1 MKTDVEELS
10 PTRVRLSVE
19 VSFEELKPSLDKAY
33 KEVAQQARIPGFRP
47 GKVPPRVIDMRIG
60 RGAVL
65 TEAVND
71 ALPEF
76 YSKAV
81 QEAEVF
87 ALGQPDVEITQLDD
101 GKELTFTAEVEVRP
115 KFELPDLVHAQ
126 RHRRQRRGHR
136 RGRRRVP
143 EQPARALRQPQ
154 DRAARPAED
163 GDYTTIDLSA
173 SVDGELVEDA
183 QATSQSYQIG
193 SGTMLDGLDDALTGL
208 SAGDSTTF
216 KSELAG
222 GAAEGREA
230 DITVTVQAV
239 KVKELPEL
247 DDDFAQLASEF
258 DTLDELKED
267 TRKQLER
274 VKKLQQ
280 TTQARD
286 KAVEALVD
294 AIDIPLPEK
303 FVEHELQHAHENID
317 NQLAQMRM
325 SKEDY
330 LTSIEKT
337 EEEFD
342 ADLVEQSQRSVK
354 VSFVL
359 DELARTENLSVN
371 QAELSYF
378 VADQAQR
385 MGVSPD
391 YFAQQLVQNNQI
403 NVAVTEVLRGKAATI
418 AAERIE
424 VTDEAGN
431 AIDVK
436 AQIEALNAD
445 VDAMLAAQA
454 AEQAAAA
461 PRATSRSATSRSTW
475 RAPSRPR
482 TRRRPRPPLTP
493 SSRPRPLS
501 RPRPSPRR
509 SSRKPSRKTTP
520 PPRPR
525 PPRTTR
531 PSQDPAQRVA
541 RAGSDP
547 GSGCSCSRSLCLSR
561 SPPRARALRLAV
573 RLPPQSGG
581 RGARFGSRGCAFLS
595 AFCRNCRASPRE
607 MLRRKRTGGY
617 RGPSYSRLALM
628 SIERHPK

>member
-101 GKELTFTAEVEVRP
+101 GKELTFTAEVEIRP
-115 KFELPDLVHAQ
+115 KFEIPDLTTLSVTVDNAEVTDEDVDEYLNNLRERFASLKTAQ
-126 RHRRQRRGHR
+126 
-136 RGRRRVP
+136 
-143 EQPARALRQPQ
+143 
-154 DRAARPAED
+154 RPAED
-163 GDYTTIDLSA
+163 GDFTTIDLSA
-173 SVDGELVEDA
+173 SIDGEPVEDA

-193 SGTMLDGLDDALTGL
+193 SGTMLEGLDEALAGL
-208 SAGDSTTF
+208 SAGESATF

-222 GAAEGREA
+222 GAAEGQEA
-230 DITVTVQAV
+230 DITVTVTAV

-247 DDDFAQLASEF
+247 DDEFAQLASEF
-258 DTLDELKED
+258 DTLQELRED
-267 TRKQLER
+267 TAKQLAR

-280 TTQARD
+280 TSQARD
-286 KAVEALVD
+286 KAVDALVD

-303 FVEHELQHAHENID
+303 FVEHELHHAHENIE

-342 ADLVEQSQRSVK
+342 TDLEQQSQRSVK

-359 DELARTENLSVN
+359 DELARTENLTVN

-391 YFAQQLVQNNQI
+391 YFAQQLVQNNQV

-418 AAERIE
+418 VAERVA

-436 AQIEALNAD
+436 AQIEELNSD

-454 AEQAAAA
+454 AAQGAAAEGDIEVSDLSVDVA
-461 PRATSRSATSRSTW
+461 STIEG
-475 RAPSRPR
+475 
-482 TRRRPRPPLTP
+482 TV
-493 SSRPRPLS
+493 
-501 RPRPSPRR
+501 
-509 SSRKPSRKTTP
+509 
-520 PPRPR
+520 
-525 PPRTTR
+525 
-531 PSQDPAQRVA
+531 VA
-541 RAGSDP
+541 EDDEDDDEAD
-547 GSGCSCSRSLCLSR
+547 
-561 SPPRARALRLAV
+561 AKA
-573 RLPPQSGG
+573 
-581 RGARFGSRGCAFLS
+581 
-595 AFCRNCRASPRE
+595 
-607 MLRRKRTGGY
+607 
-617 RGPSYSRLALM
+617 
-628 SIERHPK
+628 